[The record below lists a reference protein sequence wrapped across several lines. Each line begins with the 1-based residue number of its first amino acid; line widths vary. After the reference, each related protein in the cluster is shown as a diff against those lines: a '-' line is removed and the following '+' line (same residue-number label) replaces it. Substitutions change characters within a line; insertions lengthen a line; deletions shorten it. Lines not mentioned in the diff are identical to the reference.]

1 MNIEEYRAMKAKEQ
15 EQATNPEGEVVNAQ
29 IEQST
34 NAMPGTTQEET
45 TQTSHAPEEQ
55 PAQTEA
61 QTIEIEGIGTV
72 PIDELKQGY
81 LRQSDYTKKTQ
92 ELAQQRK
99 EAEIAKQYFDAL
111 QANPE
116 EAKRFAE
123 ANNLPF
129 KTQSDIENEQIREQY
144 EMLLVKQ
151 EIELM
156 KTKYQDFDEQL
167 ALEVASEKNF
177 DNLEDAYLFAKAK
190 QGVAQPVDIDSIKEQ
205 IRQEVLNELQSNQNT
220 SSIIGKQGASRPI
233 VDDTPQLTQ
242 AELRV
247 AQGLGMTPKEY
258 AKWRDA
264 K

>member
-15 EQATNPEGEVVNAQ
+15 EQATNPGGEVVNAQ
-29 IEQST
+29 VEQST

-55 PAQTEA
+55 PAQTET
-61 QTIEIEGIGTV
+61 QTIEIEGIGAV

-99 EAEIAKQYFDAL
+99 EAEIAKKYFDAL

-116 EAKRFAE
+116 QAQRFAE
-123 ANNLPF
+123 ENNLPYVSQKDLEF
-129 KTQSDIENEQIREQY
+129 EKMKEQY
-144 EMLLVKQ
+144 ELMIVKQ
-151 EIELM
+151 EIETM
-156 KTKYQDFDEQL
+156 KAKYPDFDEQSVL
-167 ALEVASEKNF
+167 QVAGEKNF
-177 DNLEDAYLFAKAK
+177 DNLEDAYLFTKAK